1 MSEPLLSVRD
11 LKVHFQLPKPS
22 LFGRRPVLHAVDG
35 ISFDVPRQ
43 RTVGIVGES
52 GCGKSTTGLAIL
64 RLLDNVEGTV
74 RFDGIDVLG
83 LEAEELRQLRRRMQ
97 IVFQDPYSS
106 LNPRQTAESTIR
118 GPLNIQNVGCAV
130 ERDEQVREMFDL
142 VGLQASQM
150 PLFPHQFSGGQ
161 RQRISI
167 AQALI
172 LKPDF
177 VVCDEPVS
185 ALDLAIQAQILNLLC
200 RLQDKLGLTYLFI
213 SHDLSVV
220 HHICDSVI
228 VMYLGKIVEKADR
241 ASLFK
246 NPLHPYTRALLSAVP
261 SRNPE
266 TKTMLKRVALQGDL
280 PSPVDPANGCRF
292 CSRCPMAQAKCA
304 DQDPPLREYA
314 PEHWAAC
321 HLI

>member
-1 MSEPLLSVRD
+1 MGDSLVSVRD
-11 LKVHFQLPKPS
+11 LKVHFQLQKPS

-35 ISFDVPRQ
+35 ISFDVPRHQ
-43 RTVGIVGES
+43 TLGIVGES
-52 GCGKSTTGLAIL
+52 GCGKSTTGLAVL
-64 RLLDNVEGTV
+64 RLLNDVKGTV
-74 RFDGIDVLG
+74 RFDDIDVFS
-83 LEAEELRQLRRRMQ
+83 LEPNELRRLRRRMQ

-106 LNPRQTAESTIR
+106 LNPRQSAEKTIL
-118 GPLNIQNVGCAV
+118 GPLNIQDVGAPA
-130 ERDEQVREMFDL
+130 ERQSQVREMFEL
-142 VGLQASQM
+142 VGLQPSQL

-220 HHICDSVI
+220 HHICDEVI

-241 ASLFK
+241 PSLFK

-266 TKTMLKRVALQGDL
+266 TKTMRARVPLYGDL
-280 PSPVDPANGCRF
+280 PSPVDPGSGCRF
-292 CSRCPMAQAKCA
+292 CSRCPIAEAKCA
-304 DQDPPLREYA
+304 EEDPPLREYS
-314 PEHWAAC
+314 PKHWAAC
-321 HLI
+321 HKI